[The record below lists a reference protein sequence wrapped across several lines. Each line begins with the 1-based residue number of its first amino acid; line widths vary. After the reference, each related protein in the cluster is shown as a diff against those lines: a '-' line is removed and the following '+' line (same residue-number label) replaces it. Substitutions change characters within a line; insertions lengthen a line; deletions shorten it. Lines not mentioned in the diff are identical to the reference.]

1 MNPTDELELQ
11 RDINEAQ
18 RKVIALRD
26 EQIARLELQLKS
38 AREALPA
45 KTIRELHRF
54 ANVVNAPKATEL
66 MKQLAA
72 SALVALVLRDLPLPR
87 PVAVSSPEVVVEKE
101 SSAC

>member
-1 MNPTDELELQ
+1 MDASEELLLQ

-26 EQIARLELQLKS
+26 EQIARLELQLKC

-45 KTIRELHRF
+45 DVVRELHRF
-54 ANVVNAPKATEL
+54 ANVVMAPQATDL

-72 SALVALVLRDLPLPR
+72 SALVGLVLKDLPHPG
-87 PVAVSSPEVVVEKE
+87 PVAVPSPEVVVEKE